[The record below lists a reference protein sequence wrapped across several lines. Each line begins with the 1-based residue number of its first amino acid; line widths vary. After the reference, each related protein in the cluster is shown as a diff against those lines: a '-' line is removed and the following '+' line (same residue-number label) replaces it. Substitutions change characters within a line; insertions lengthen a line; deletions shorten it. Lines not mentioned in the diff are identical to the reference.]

1 VDRGRRLVRCF
12 WVDGIWVFLV
22 IDETNFIRAVENW
35 SFLVSGGINP
45 EIRRLSIRIRRLMP
59 GIQRKIADFKRF
71 QPEIKRFRGSS
82 FIAVAKVAAGKVV
95 RGVRN
100 GSFLVSDGINLEIR
114 RLSIRIR
121 RLMPGIQRKSPVFE
135 RLHTKI
141 KRFHRFRPF
150 REQRDSAH

>member
-1 VDRGRRLVRCF
+1 
-12 WVDGIWVFLV
+12 
-22 IDETNFIRAVENW
+22 
-35 SFLVSGGINP
+35 
-45 EIRRLSIRIRRLMP
+45 MP
-59 GIQRKIADFKRF
+59 GIQRKSPVFERLQA
-71 QPEIKRFRGSS
+71 EIKRFRGSS

-100 GSFLVSDGINLEIR
+100 GSFLVSDGIILEIR

-121 RLMPGIQRKSPVFE
+121 RLMPGIQRKIAVFE
-135 RLHTKI
+135 RFQAEI